1 LYFVVQILKMIYRLS
16 KKDKNVKG
24 VIELESSKSISN
36 RVLIIN
42 KLCKDSFEIKRLS
55 GAKDT
60 QTLLRL
66 LSQKESTFDAGHA
79 GTTFRFMTAF
89 LATQNG
95 TQIMTGSERMQQ
107 RPIADLVS
115 ALNLLGADIQY
126 LKNEGYPPLQ
136 INAPKAFGENNKLTI
151 SASVSSQFI
160 TALLLIAPTLPK
172 GLILT
177 LEGNVVSRSYIE
189 MTLVLMQNFGVSHT
203 WEGDTISILPQE
215 YQAKNFIVESDWS
228 AASYYFSV
236 AAFADDLELQL
247 IGLQENSLQGDSAI
261 VGMMQQFGVQTTFT
275 ETGLIL
281 TKKGE
286 KTTMFE
292 QDFLLC
298 PDIAQTLAVACA
310 GTGIT
315 GLFSGLETLRVKETD
330 RILALKNELSK
341 VNTRF
346 YALPKRFSQKTNVE
360 YFMTEEKANWSG
372 TPIFATYEDH
382 RMAMSFAPLAM
393 FAPIKI
399 EHPNVVEKSYPTF
412 WEDLKKLG
420 FEYLQEPN

>member
-1 LYFVVQILKMIYRLS
+1 MIYTIS

-36 RVLIIN
+36 RILIIN
-42 KLCKDSFEIKRLS
+42 KLCKENFDIKRLS

-66 LSQKESTFDAGHA
+66 LSQKENTFDAGHA

-89 LATQNG
+89 LATQEG
-95 TQIMTGSERMQQ
+95 EQILTGSERMQQ
-107 RPIADLVS
+107 RPIGDLVS
-115 ALNLLGADIQY
+115 ALNSLGADIHY

-136 INAPKAFGENNKLTI
+136 INTPKAFGENNELSI

-177 LEGNVVSRSYIE
+177 LEGNIVSRSYIE
-189 MTLVLMQNFGVSHT
+189 MTLALMQNFGISHT
-203 WEGDTISILPQE
+203 WEGNTISILPQE
-215 YQAKNFIVESDWS
+215 YKAKDFTVESDWS
-228 AASYYFSV
+228 AASYYFSI
-236 AAFADDLELQL
+236 AAFADDLDLQL
-247 IGLQENSLQGDSAI
+247 IGLQENSLQGDSVI
-261 VGMMQQFGVQTTFT
+261 TEMIQQFGVQTTFT
-275 ETGLIL
+275 ENGLRL
-281 TKKGE
+281 TKSEE
-286 KTTMFE
+286 KTALFE
-292 QDFLLC
+292 WDFILC

-330 RILALKNELSK
+330 RILALKNELTK

-346 YALPKRFSQKTNVE
+346 YALPKRFSQKTSIE
-360 YFMTEEKANWSG
+360 YFMTEEKANWSDA
-372 TPIFATYEDH
+372 PVFATYEDH
-382 RMAMSFAPLAM
+382 RMAMAFAPLAM
-393 FAPIKI
+393 FAPVKI

-412 WEDLKKLG
+412 WNDLEKLG
-420 FEYLQEPN
+420 FEIEK

>member
-1 LYFVVQILKMIYRLS
+1 MIYTIS

-42 KLCKDSFEIKRLS
+42 KLCKEKFNIKRLS

-66 LSQKESTFDAGHA
+66 LSQKENTFDAGHA

-89 LATQNG
+89 LATQEG
-95 TQIMTGSERMQQ
+95 EQILTGSERMQQ
-107 RPIADLVS
+107 RPIGDLVS
-115 ALNLLGADIQY
+115 ALNSLGADIHY

-136 INAPKAFGENNKLTI
+136 INTPKAFGENNELSI

-177 LEGNVVSRSYIE
+177 LEGNIVSRSYIE
-189 MTLVLMQNFGVSHT
+189 MTLALMQNFGISHT
-203 WEGDTISILPQE
+203 WEGNTISILPQE
-215 YQAKNFIVESDWS
+215 YKAKDFTVESDWS
-228 AASYYFSV
+228 AASYYFSI
-236 AAFADDLELQL
+236 AAFADDLDLQL
-247 IGLQENSLQGDSAI
+247 IGLQENSLQGDSVI
-261 VGMMQQFGVQTTFT
+261 TEMIQQFGVQTTFT
-275 ETGLIL
+275 ENGLRL
-281 TKKGE
+281 TKSEE
-286 KTTMFE
+286 KTALFE
-292 QDFLLC
+292 WDFILC

-330 RILALKNELSK
+330 RILALKNELTK

-346 YALPKRFSQKTNVE
+346 YALPKRFSQKTSIE
-360 YFMTEEKANWSG
+360 YFMTEEKANWSDA
-372 TPIFATYEDH
+372 PVFATYEDH
-382 RMAMSFAPLAM
+382 RMAMAFAPLAM
-393 FAPIKI
+393 FAPVKI

-412 WEDLKKLG
+412 WNDLEKLG
-420 FEYLQEPN
+420 FEIEK

>member
-1 LYFVVQILKMIYRLS
+1 MIYTIS

-42 KLCKDSFEIKRLS
+42 KLCKEKFNIKRLS

-66 LSQKESTFDAGHA
+66 LSQKENTFDAGHA

-89 LATQNG
+89 LATQEG
-95 TQIMTGSERMQQ
+95 KQIMTGSERMQQ
-107 RPIADLVS
+107 RPIGDLVS
-115 ALNLLGADIQY
+115 ALNSLGADIHY

-136 INAPKAFGENNKLTI
+136 INTPKAFGENNELSI

-177 LEGNVVSRSYIE
+177 LEGNIVSRSYIE
-189 MTLVLMQNFGVSHT
+189 MTLALMQNFGISHT
-203 WEGDTISILPQE
+203 WEGNTISILPQE
-215 YQAKNFIVESDWS
+215 YKAKDFTVESDWS
-228 AASYYFSV
+228 AASYYFSI
-236 AAFADDLELQL
+236 AAFADDLDLQL
-247 IGLQENSLQGDSAI
+247 IGLQENSLQGDSVI
-261 VGMMQQFGVQTTFT
+261 TEMIQQFGVQTTFT
-275 ETGLIL
+275 ENGLRL
-281 TKKGE
+281 TKSEE
-286 KTTMFE
+286 KTALFE
-292 QDFLLC
+292 WDFILC

-330 RILALKNELSK
+330 RILALKNELTK

-346 YALPKRFSQKTNVE
+346 YALPKRFSQKTSIE
-360 YFMTEEKANWSG
+360 YFMTEEKANWSDA
-372 TPIFATYEDH
+372 PVFATYEDH
-382 RMAMSFAPLAM
+382 RMAMAFAPLAM
-393 FAPIKI
+393 FAPVKI

-412 WEDLKKLG
+412 WNDLEKLG
-420 FEYLQEPN
+420 FEIEK